1 LAVGNAKGLAK
12 LAAYMANKGKLGEHQ
27 LLKESTWNQFHSE
40 PKIALDALYFGRK
53 GYTNFTKG
61 GVQKYSQDDLKNQ
74 GKFIKSVEQM
84 ESAMNSLRNG
94 WYGW

>member
-1 LAVGNAKGLAK
+1 
-12 LAAYMANKGKLGEHQ
+12 MANKGTLAGDQ
-27 LLKESTWNQFHSE
+27 LLNQETWEQFHSE

-61 GVQKYSQDDLKNQ
+61 GVQKYSQDDLKNS
-74 GKFIKSVEQM
+74 GKFIKTTEQI
-84 ESAMNSLRNG
+84 ESAMNTLRNG